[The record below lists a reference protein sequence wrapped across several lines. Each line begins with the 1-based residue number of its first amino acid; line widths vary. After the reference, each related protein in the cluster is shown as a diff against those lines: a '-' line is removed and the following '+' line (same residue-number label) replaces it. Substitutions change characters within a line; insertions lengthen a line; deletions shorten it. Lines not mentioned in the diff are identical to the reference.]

1 MVLESRW
8 VEDVEE
14 SEARMWRIF
23 YQARFL
29 RIKVNILA
37 AFLKIFRV
45 KPQLGVESDANSRIL
60 SPFPQKSEFCM
71 KKTH

>member
-1 MVLESRW
+1 MVLECRW

-14 SEARMWRIF
+14 NEARTWRIF

-45 KPQLGVESDANSRIL
+45 KAQL
-60 SPFPQKSEFCM
+60 
-71 KKTH
+71 

>member
-1 MVLESRW
+1 MVLECRW

-14 SEARMWRIF
+14 NEARTWRIF

-37 AFLKIFRV
+37 AFLKMFRV
-45 KPQLGVESDANSRIL
+45 KAQL
-60 SPFPQKSEFCM
+60 
-71 KKTH
+71 